1 MNRKEQRDIAL
12 RESENRFRHIFE
24 SSPDATWVMQNHHF
38 VEGNP
43 AAAALF
49 GYESR
54 TAFMNIHPSEISPE
68 FQPNGEDS
76 FSEANRMMGLAEAQG
91 VHRFEW
97 THRRADG
104 TEFPAEVTLSTFT
117 LNDTPSIYATVR
129 DITERKQADAALI
142 KSKIAAEA
150 ANMAKS
156 RFLAT
161 MSHELRTPL
170 NGILG
175 MAQLL
180 LRPRLITPEDLH
192 KYTHVILNSGQ
203 TLLTLLND
211 ILDAS
216 EIEAD
221 RIELASVA
229 FDPGQIVHE
238 TGALF
243 AEGAHEKGLELQVVW
258 SGPPDMRHWGDPL
271 RLRQML
277 SNLINNAI
285 KFTARGFVRIEGRE
299 VEATG
304 APEDGVILE
313 FSVSDSGIGV
323 SEDKQ
328 PLLFKVFSQV
338 DSSTTR
344 NYGGSGLGLS
354 IVHDLA
360 KLMGGD
366 AGAESHAGKGSRFWF
381 RIQTTRVRGHGVTAC
396 EEAGRIDAHSGPA

>member
-1 MNRKEQRDIAL
+1 MNRKEQREIAL
-12 RESENRFRHIFE
+12 QESENRFRHIFE

-54 TAFMNIHPSEISPE
+54 TAFMNLHPSEISPE
-68 FQPNGEDS
+68 FQPNGEAS

-97 THRRADG
+97 THRRSDG

-117 LNDTPSIYATVR
+117 LNNTQSIYATVR

-150 ANMAKS
+150 ANIAKS
-156 RFLAT
+156 QFLAI
-161 MSHELRTPL
+161 MSHELRTPM

-180 LRPRLITPEDLH
+180 LRPRLTPEDIH
-192 KYTHVILNSGQ
+192 KYTHVILDSGQ

-221 RIELASVA
+221 RIELASLV
-229 FDPGQIVHE
+229 FDPGQVVHE

-243 AEGAHEKGLELQVVW
+243 AEVAHAKGLELQVVW

-277 SNLINNAI
+277 SNLVSNAI
-285 KFTARGFVRIEGRE
+285 KFTAHGFVRIEGRE

-304 APEDGVILE
+304 VTGDGAILE

-328 PLLFKVFSQV
+328 ALLFKVFSQV

-354 IVHDLA
+354 IVYNLA

-381 RIQTTRVRGHGVTAC
+381 RIQTTRVQGHCVTAR
-396 EEAGRIDAHSGPA
+396 EEAGRIDAHSRPA